1 MKKVSFLLS
10 VLVFFS
16 SGKKKV
22 PDVPISDPRPNI
34 LLIVADDLGYTD
46 LGCFGGDIH
55 TPNLDALA
63 AKGLKFT
70 DFHTAPLCAPTRS
83 MILSGND
90 NHVAGMGSMLP
101 VKGTNRDKQP
111 GYEFH
116 LTDRI
121 VTVAQ
126 LLKDAGYHTYMSGK
140 WHLGSEDENIPY
152 AKGFER
158 SFALM
163 AGGATHFS
171 NKAIFEG
178 RPTVYKLDNQTVPFP
193 EGHFSTDVYT
203 EKMEEFIGSAKDG
216 APFFAYLPYTAPHW
230 PLQLPDDWR
239 AKYKGK
245 FDIGYDSLRVLRFQS
260 QKKQGIIAA
269 NATLP
274 PRWENIKPWN
284 QLTRE
289 EKKVEARKME
299 LYAAMVD
306 NLDEHIGKV
315 IQFLKD
321 SKQLDNTL
329 IVFMSDNGASAE
341 DFFNHKGMGPFL
353 QKNYDNSYENMGKA
367 TSFVSYGPQWA
378 EASAAPFKLFKQWA
392 TEGGTVTPMIV
403 YGKWV
408 KRKPGIENA
417 FVNVTDLAP
426 TFLQLAGVRYPQT
439 YKNKKVYPLA
449 GESILPFI
457 EGKKAAV
464 HDSNYVYGI
473 EHYGACMI
481 IKGKWKITNTSDPF
495 DESAFALYDLSKDRG
510 ESTDLSKVY
519 PNKYKELLE
528 EWQKFKKKNLVIP
541 LEKGEADYLDII
553 KSKAPK

>member
-1 MKKVSFLLS
+1 MKKISFLLWAL
-10 VLVFFS
+10 VLLS
-16 SGKKKV
+16 SGKKKAADMHV
-22 PDVPISDPRPNI
+22 PDSRPNI

-46 LGCFGGDIH
+46 LGCFGGNIH

-63 AKGLKFT
+63 AKGLLFSN
-70 DFHTAPLCAPTRS
+70 FHTSPLCAPTRS

-90 NHVAGMGSMLP
+90 NHVAGMGSMFP
-101 VKGTNRDKQP
+101 VKGTNRDGQP

-116 LTDRI
+116 LADRI

-126 LLKDAGYHTYMSGK
+126 LLKDAGYHTYMAGK
-140 WHLGSEDENIPY
+140 WHLGMEDENIPY

-171 NKAIFEG
+171 NKAIFQG
-178 RPTVYKLDNQTVPFP
+178 RPPVYKLDNETVPFP
-193 EGHFSTDVYT
+193 EGQYSTDVYT
-203 EKMEEFIGSAKDG
+203 EKMEEFISSAKDNQ
-216 APFFAYLPYTAPHW
+216 PFFAYMPYTAPHW
-230 PLQLPDDWR
+230 PLQVPEEWKD
-239 AKYKGK
+239 KYKGK
-245 FDIGYDSLRVLRFQS
+245 FDIGYDSLRSIRFQS
-260 QKKQGIIAA
+260 QKKKGIIAA
-269 NATLP
+269 NAQLP

-284 QLTRE
+284 ELTQE
-289 EKKVEARKME
+289 EKKIEERKME

-315 IQFLKD
+315 IEFLK
-321 SKQLDNTL
+321 KRNQLDNTL

-341 DFFNHKGMGPFL
+341 DFFYHKSMGPFL
-353 QKNYDNSYENMGKA
+353 QKNYDNSYENMGKP

-378 EASAAPFKLFKQWA
+378 QASAAPFKLFKQWA

-408 KRKPGIENA
+408 NRKTGVENV

-426 TFLQLAGVRYPQT
+426 TFLQLAGVSYPKI
-439 YKNKKVYPLA
+439 YKNKEVYPMA

-457 EGKKAAV
+457 AGKKPTV
-464 HDSNYVYGI
+464 HDSNYVFGI

-495 DESAFALYDLSKDRG
+495 DESAFALYDLSRDRG
-510 ESTDLSKVY
+510 EEIDLSKQY
-519 PNKYKELLE
+519 PAKYKELLD
-528 EWQKFKKKNLVIP
+528 EWVKFKKRNLVIS
-541 LEKGEADYLDII
+541 LQKGEVDYLDIN
-553 KSKAPK
+553 KSKAPM